1 MAFEECRTGPRVAIV
16 GSDQAASQNISRL
29 LLNYSG
35 KYGMDPIFV
44 DLDPENT
51 IFIDG
56 SIGAL
61 EYQYK
66 IMEDLY
72 DRPNKLS
79 FYYGNRS
86 TKSKTYLTQ
95 VKYLADCVMKKL
107 NK

>member
-1 MAFEECRTGPRVAIV
+1 MTRYMEIHYELLNLRKLAFEECRTGPRVAIV

-61 EYQYK
+61 EY
-66 IMEDLY
+66 
-72 DRPNKLS
+72 
-79 FYYGNRS
+79 
-86 TKSKTYLTQ
+86 
-95 VKYLADCVMKKL
+95 
-107 NK
+107 